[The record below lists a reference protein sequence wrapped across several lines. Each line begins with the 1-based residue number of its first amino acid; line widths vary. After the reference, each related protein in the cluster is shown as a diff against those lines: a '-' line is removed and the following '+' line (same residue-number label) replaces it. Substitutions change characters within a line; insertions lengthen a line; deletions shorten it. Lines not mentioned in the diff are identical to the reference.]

1 MAAQEP
7 KLPVPNPDEGEY
19 VQKLLALCRWSEVT
33 ERYEDMCEYLKLL
46 LKAKEGDLDDEQRN
60 LFSVGFKSVVGNL
73 RRSWRSLDPENGA
86 DKFGPYRT
94 YIQKKIETVCGNV
107 VELIKKPILVK
118 EEEKRAKLENEA
130 EKGAKTVTTAGGDK
144 IDIDEAIRKQAE
156 AETFYHKMVGDYERY
171 KAELKP
177 DEVST
182 KAADAYKKATEI
194 AEPLPDT
201 DSTKLGL
208 ALNYS
213 VCLFEISKEK
223 NQAVTVAKAAFDNA
237 LKKLD
242 ELDDNDYKNST
253 LIMQL
258 LRDNLTLWTSESDPP
273 PQED

>member
-1 MAAQEP
+1 MAAQEQ
-7 KLPVPNPDEGEY
+7 KLPIPDKDDPLY
-19 VQKLLALCRWSEVT
+19 IDKLLSLCKWSEIT
-33 ERYEDMCEYLKLL
+33 ERYEDMCQYLQLL
-46 LKAKEGDLDDEQRN
+46 LKAREGDLNDEERN

-86 DKFGPYRT
+86 EKFGPYRK
-94 YIQKKIETVCGNV
+94 YIQTKIETVCGNV
-107 VELIKKPILVK
+107 VNLIESPILEK
-118 EEEKRAKLENEA
+118 EEEKR
-130 EKGAKTVTTAGGDK
+130 KTADT
-144 IDIDEAIRKQAE
+144 DELRRKQAE

-177 DEVST
+177 DEVSS
-182 KAADAYKKATEI
+182 KAADAYKKATDI
-194 AEPLPDT
+194 AQPLPDT

-223 NQAVTVAKAAFDNA
+223 NKAVTVAKAAFDNA

>member
-7 KLPVPNPDEGEY
+7 ALPVPNADEDQY
-19 VQKLLALCRWSEVT
+19 VEKLLALCKWSELT
-33 ERYEDMCEYLKLL
+33 ERYEDMCHYLKLL
-46 LKAKEGDLDDEQRN
+46 LKAREGDLNDEERN

-86 DKFGPYRT
+86 EKFGPYRT
-94 YIQKKIETVCGNV
+94 YIQKKIEAVCGNV
-107 VELIKKPILVK
+107 VDLIEDPILK
-118 EEEKRAKLENEA
+118 KEA
-130 EKGAKTVTTAGGDK
+130 EKRGKAET
-144 IDIDEAIRKQAE
+144 DEAKSKQAE

-177 DEVST
+177 DEVSS
-182 KAADAYKKATEI
+182 KAANAYKRATEI
-194 AEPLPDT
+194 ATPLPDT

-223 NQAVTVAKAAFDNA
+223 EKAVKVAKAAFDNA

-258 LRDNLTLWTSESDPP
+258 LRDNLTLWTSESETP

>member
-1 MAAQEP
+1 MMAAQEQ
-7 KLPVPNPDEGEY
+7 KLPIPDKDDPEY
-19 VQKLLALCRWSEVT
+19 IEKLLNLCKWSEIT
-33 ERYEDMCEYLKLL
+33 ERYEDMCEYLQLL
-46 LKAKEGDLDDEQRN
+46 LKARKGDLNDEERN

-86 DKFGPYRT
+86 EKFGPYRK
-94 YIQKKIETVCGNV
+94 YIQTKIETVCGNV
-107 VELIKKPILVK
+107 VNLIESPILEK
-118 EEEKRAKLENEA
+118 EEEKR
-130 EKGAKTVTTAGGDK
+130 KTADT
-144 IDIDEAIRKQAE
+144 DERKRKQAE

-177 DEVST
+177 DEVSS
-182 KAADAYKKATEI
+182 KAADAYKKATDI
-194 AEPLPDT
+194 AQPLPDT

-223 NQAVTVAKAAFDNA
+223 NKAVTVAKAAFDNA

>member
-7 KLPVPNPDEGEY
+7 KLPVPSPDQDDY
-19 VQKLLALCRWSEVT
+19 VEKLLALCRWSEVT

-86 DKFGPYRT
+86 DFGPYRT

-107 VELIKKPILVK
+107 VELIKNPILTK
-118 EEEKRAKLENEA
+118 EEEKRGKLEKQA
-130 EKGAKTVTTAGGDK
+130 EKGAKSEIK
-144 IDIDEAIRKQAE
+144 DIEEAIRKQAE

-177 DEVST
+177 DEVSS

-213 VCLFEISKEK
+213 VCLFEISKQKEE
-223 NQAVTVAKAAFDNA
+223 AVKVAKAAFDNA

>member
-7 KLPVPNPDEGEY
+7 TLPVPNPDEADY
-19 VQKLLALCRWSEVT
+19 VEKLFALCRWSEVT

-86 DKFGPYRT
+86 DQFGPYRT
-94 YIQKKIETVCGNV
+94 YIQKQIETVCGNV
-107 VELIKKPILVK
+107 VELIRDPILEK
-118 EEEKRAKLENEA
+118 EKEKRAKLESEA
-130 EKGAKTVTTAGGDK
+130 EKGSKSVTTPSGDP
-144 IDIDEAIRKQAE
+144 IDIEEAIRKQAE

-177 DEVST
+177 DEIST
-182 KAADAYKKATEI
+182 KAAAAYKKATEI
-194 AEPLPDT
+194 AQPLPDT

-223 NQAVTVAKAAFDNA
+223 NKAVTVAKAAFDNA

>member
-7 KLPVPNPDEGEY
+7 KLPVPDKNDKEY
-19 VQKLLALCRWSEVT
+19 VEKLLTLCKWSEIT
-33 ERYEDMCEYLKLL
+33 ERYEDMCEYLQLL
-46 LKAKEGDLDDEQRN
+46 LKAREGDLNDEERN

-86 DKFGPYRT
+86 EKFGPYRT
-94 YIQKKIETVCGNV
+94 YIQKKIEAVCGNV
-107 VELIKKPILVK
+107 VDLIEDPILK
-118 EEEKRAKLENEA
+118 KEA
-130 EKGAKTVTTAGGDK
+130 EKRGKAET
-144 IDIDEAIRKQAE
+144 DEAKSKQAE

-177 DEVST
+177 DEVSS
-182 KAADAYKKATEI
+182 KAANAYKRATEI
-194 AEPLPDT
+194 ATPLPDT

-223 NQAVTVAKAAFDNA
+223 EKAVKVAKAAFDNA

-258 LRDNLTLWTSESDPP
+258 LRDNLTLWTSESETP

>member
-107 VELIKKPILVK
+107 VELIHKPIL
-118 EEEKRAKLENEA
+118 EKEA
-130 EKGAKTVTTAGGDK
+130 EKRHKLEEQQEK
-144 IDIDEAIRKQAE
+144 KNNPDIEELIRKQAE